1 MKGWLLDTNI
11 IASLTSPGGAPT
23 VKQWVAAQ
31 DEQTLFLSV
40 LSLGEYDKG
49 IHQLPEGDPLRTR
62 YAANR
67 DVIEARFGARVL
79 PVSNA
84 VIRRWGAIA
93 GRIKRE
99 TGHPPPVI
107 DTLLAAT
114 ALEANLYLVTRNTK
128 DVGGTG
134 AVVFNPWDDDAT
146 AFVLTE
152 GSDTLKPTVHG

>member
-1 MKGWLLDTNI
+1 MKGWLLDTNV

-23 VKQWVAAQ
+23 VKAWVAAQ

-40 LSLGEYDKG
+40 LSLAEYDKG
-49 IHQLPEGDPLRTR
+49 ISQLPEGDPLRAR

-67 DVIEARFGARVL
+67 DAIEARFEARVL

-114 ALEANLYLVTRNTK
+114 ALEENIYLVTRNTK
-128 DVGGTG
+128 DVTGTG
-134 AVVFNPWDDDAT
+134 AVVFNPWNDDPARF
-146 AFVLTE
+146 ALTE
-152 GSDTLKPTVHG
+152 GSGTSNPTVIG

>member
-1 MKGWLLDTNI
+1 LKGWLLDTNV

-23 VKQWVAAQ
+23 VKAWVGAQ

-40 LSLGEYDKG
+40 LSLAEYDKG
-49 IHQLPEGDPLRTR
+49 ISQLPEDDPLRAR

-67 DVIEARFGARVL
+67 DAIEARFGARVL
-79 PVSNA
+79 PVANA

-128 DVGGTG
+128 DVTATG
-134 AVVFNPWDDDAT
+134 AVLFNPWDDDPARL
-146 AFVLTE
+146 ALTE
-152 GSDTLKPTVHG
+152 GSGP